1 MVLSVDNFENFLGFM
16 LDEYDFVQSFDIGKY
31 IWEVLIVIFL
41 CSGEKN
47 EKKYYE
53 RILFIVNL
61 VFLQIV
67 QCYGKGF
74 VVYIDFVNSLYNGYY
89 DNIVF
94 EILSFGVNVF
104 LIVDGVIYCKVVF
117 VNVDIKSEIFDFC
130 VLQV

>member
-67 QCYGKGF
+67 
-74 VVYIDFVNSLYNGYY
+74 
-89 DNIVF
+89 
-94 EILSFGVNVF
+94 
-104 LIVDGVIYCKVVF
+104 
-117 VNVDIKSEIFDFC
+117 
-130 VLQV
+130 